1 MMGRGTPVLVG
12 GLYVINCDRAS
23 DESPDKVRRPSSAI
37 RLRLRVLPR
46 FAGVLCAAEA
56 PAMIAVDIPI
66 GLPPQAGRGGP
77 AAENMVR
84 PLLGERQSSAFSV
97 PFATATQLTVPSYL
111 VAA

>member
-1 MMGRGTPVLVG
+1 MRETAG
-12 GLYVINCDRAS
+12 DRWVAS
-23 DESPDKVRRPSSAI
+23 MDGCAADWMVSFARLNEGEASAEV
-37 RLRLRVLPR
+37 RLRVLPR

-84 PLLGERQSSAFSV
+84 PLLGEAENSFG
-97 PFATATQLTVPSYL
+97 PLWHGF
-111 VAA
+111 